1 MPRAFGDDRLGEA
14 KDGLVTL
21 EARDDKGWTARSE
34 RTPLSA
40 EHPGT
45 AVRWEEEFWE
55 VRAIDATE
63 GVVRYALAP
72 WDERHVFRV
81 VSDYSE
87 AAEDERRRA
96 RGELETMGRKRRL
109 SLGLALLAGHL
120 PGPVQ
125 QRMEREFG
133 APAARL
139 TILSALPLFFLGAFC
154 AVWLVISTFVGGFGV
169 ATGDKSLLRSL
180 PDSFGLLVVGAAIG
194 VESAIRIAVASL
206 QGRPAGSAIG
216 TVVYEVWRRLRGAP
230 VPGESS
236 VALAPELDARRLED
250 EYRMTEPLLALL
262 PPADQVELAERFGF
276 DPIRWG
282 RRTSILLLVFLGL
295 VAYRASA
302 LGDVL
307 VLLAAGGLIAEQIA
321 RIVRLGRGE
330 AAGSV
335 LGLLVRPFTR
345 RLLAAR
351 R

>member
-14 KDGLVTL
+14 KDGVVTI
-21 EARDDKGWTARSE
+21 EARADKGWTARSE
-34 RTPLSA
+34 RTPLCV

-45 AVRWEEEFWE
+45 AVRWDEDFWE
-55 VRAIDATE
+55 VLVVERSDD
-63 GVVRYALAP
+63 VVRYTLAP

-81 VSDYSE
+81 VSEYSE
-87 AAEDERRRA
+87 AAEEERRRV
-96 RGELETMGRKRRL
+96 RGELQTMRRKRRL

-125 QRMEREFG
+125 LRMEREFG

-169 ATGDKSLLRSL
+169 ATGDKNLLRAL
-180 PDSFGLLVVGAAIG
+180 PDSFGFLIAGAVIG
-194 VESAIRIAVASL
+194 AESAIRIVVASL

-216 TVVYEVWRRLRGAP
+216 TVVYEVWRRLRRAP
-230 VPGESS
+230 VPGEST
-236 VALAPELDARRLED
+236 VALAPDLDARRLED
-250 EYRMTEPLLALL
+250 DYRMAEPLLALL
-262 PPADQVELAERFGF
+262 RPVEQVELAERFGF

-282 RRTSILLLVFLGL
+282 RRTSILLLLFFGL
-295 VAYRASA
+295 VVYRALA
-302 LGDVL
+302 RRDMLVL
-307 VLLAAGGLIAEQIA
+307 VAAGGLVVEQVA
-321 RIVRLGRGE
+321 RLVRLSRGE

-345 RLLAAR
+345 GLLAAR